1 MKKGLTKII
10 FVVDRSGSMQTV
22 AKDMIGGFNSFIKS
36 QKENNIGECRVS
48 FYQFDTVYEKVF
60 ENVDVQLVQDLTSET
75 FVPRG
80 GTALLDAMGITIN
93 TVGAELLAL
102 PEDERPEKVL
112 VVVITDGEENSSK
125 EFKTEQIKSM
135 VQLQTEKYSWQFVY
149 IGANQ
154 DAWSVGQ
161 SMGINAS
168 SSYCYVSS
176 GANTKSSN
184 QVMWSTLDS
193 HTSAFRSCV
202 GVSSIKFSDEEKEE
216 QEKLIK
222 SNIP

>member
-10 FVVDRSGSMQTV
+10 FLVDRSGSMQTV
-22 AKDMIGGFNSFIKS
+22 AKDMIGGFNSFIKN
-36 QKENNIGECRVS
+36 QKENNLGECRVS

-60 ENVDVQLVQDLTSET
+60 ENVEVQLVQDLTDET

-93 TVGAELLAL
+93 TVGAELAAL
-102 PEDERPEKVL
+102 SEDERPEKVL
-112 VVVITDGEENSSK
+112 VVIITDGEENSSK
-125 EFKTEQIKSM
+125 EFKSDQIKSM

-149 IGANQ
+149 LGANQ

-161 SMGINAS
+161 SMGINAK

-176 GANTKSSN
+176 GANTASSSYA
-184 QVMWSTLDS
+184 MWNTLDN
-193 HTSAFRSCV
+193 HTTTFRSCI
-202 GVSSIKFSDEEKEE
+202 GTSDIHFTDEEQKE

-222 SNIP
+222 SNRP